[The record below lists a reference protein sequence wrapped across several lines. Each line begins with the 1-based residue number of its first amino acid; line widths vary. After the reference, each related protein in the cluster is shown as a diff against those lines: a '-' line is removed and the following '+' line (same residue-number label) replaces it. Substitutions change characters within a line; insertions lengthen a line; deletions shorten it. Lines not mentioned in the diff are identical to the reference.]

1 MNGHK
6 LVKMTDFLIIQDHPN
21 MLTYIDMLQKKNA
34 EALSFYPKVVFERE
48 KENGRLF
55 LGLLNGE
62 PCGYIY
68 MGAGGGDVK
77 CHQVCIEYDARRKL
91 YGSMLTIAMEDYAKK
106 HQSNSV
112 TLRCGFDLDANKF
125 WKENGYNVIKIVDGG
140 IRRMRK
146 INVWRKYLKPQLF
159 EDVYLEPSVGK
170 TNAFIWRKHKETGII
185 SGFSRGKQINDYRIK
200 LISKN
205 DTSLT

>member
-1 MNGHK
+1 
-6 LVKMTDFLIIQDHPN
+6 MTDFLIIQDHPN

-170 TNAFIWRKHKETGII
+170 TNSSIWRKHKETGII